1 MIRRE
6 VCRRCKKTAFCEG
19 GVCDNCEPIPVLK
32 PIPEPEPAIFDPAG
46 FEGTKWEQKDE
57 D

>member
-46 FEGTKWEQKDE
+46 FEGTKWEQKD